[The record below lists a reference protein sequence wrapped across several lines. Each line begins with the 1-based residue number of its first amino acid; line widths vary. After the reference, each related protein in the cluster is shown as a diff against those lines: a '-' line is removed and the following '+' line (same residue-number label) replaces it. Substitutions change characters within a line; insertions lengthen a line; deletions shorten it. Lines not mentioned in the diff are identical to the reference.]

1 MPLVDAPTATAAEP
15 RSCEGRAASSGT
27 ANAATAV
34 EPRSCEAPE
43 LATAGLADSRASRL
57 AVPAEV
63 QKDAAAI
70 VDAALTEP
78 QRAMLDFERQWWRQ
92 PGAKEQAIRETFG
105 MTPTRYYQNLNTL
118 LDLPAAVS
126 YDASLVH
133 RLQRL
138 RTAATRG
145 RRLT

>member
-1 MPLVDAPTATAAEP
+1 LDSQPVTAQ
-15 RSCEGRAASSGT
+15 
-27 ANAATAV
+27 
-34 EPRSCEAPE
+34 APE
-43 LATAGLADSRASRL
+43 LATAGLADARSSRFE
-57 AVPAEV
+57 VPAEV